1 MSRDPVE
8 SLLARLDGLAFRLD
22 RSECPDITEL
32 EALASAAADTA
43 VGADLEGR
51 RRLAASVARV
61 SNALAQSCVRL
72 DERISTTAVGRRA
85 VRAYGSNQGASER
98 SASARP

>member
-22 RSECPDITEL
+22 RSECPEITEL
-32 EALASAAADTA
+32 EALASAAADAA
-43 VGADLEGR
+43 VGADLEAR

-61 SNALAQSCVRL
+61 STALAQSCVRL
-72 DERISTTAVGRRA
+72 DERIATTAVGRRA
-85 VRAYGSNQGASER
+85 VRGYGANQGAR
-98 SASARP
+98 SASAPS